1 MDLSNGSILRQ
12 GTGSSRTCTR
22 GQMFFCHASGLT
34 RPLKDRPPREG
45 DEVLAVREGIKG
57 PEAWEVTPVSSTS
70 SPPTTRH
77 RTPRKK
83 PVEEDIQAK
92 IYACIF
98 TAKALAGKD
107 HRRLQGLIPLLLQH
121 NGLPAVH
128 IPLRALTA
136 NTSAN
141 TRLSLRGHP
150 GNTGKTEVETVAAP
164 NYQQEE
170 AAPAGDEPKN
180 REETETQDDVA
191 GGEEETEDED
201 DEDEDE
207 EVDVLGSGSEGE
219 APSPQPRKPNP
230 PSDPQ
235 PPSGNQEDNDGW
247 VTKNKRRRRKPFLR
261 LVLPKY
267 YVAWVST
274 GVASSRVAGVDTWLG
289 PICDY
294 CDNLFG
300 CPWWVVTQT
309 L

>member
-1 MDLSNGSILRQ
+1 MTSPAHHHGLVKWFNTKTGYRFIQDLH
-12 GTGSSRTCTR
+12 TGADV
-22 GQMFFCHASGLT
+22 FCHASGLT

-180 REETETQDDVA
+180 REETETQDD
-191 GGEEETEDED
+191 
-201 DEDEDE
+201 
-207 EVDVLGSGSEGE
+207 
-219 APSPQPRKPNP
+219 PRKPNP

-289 PICDY
+289 P
-294 CDNLFG
+294 L
-300 CPWWVVTQT
+300 PLTQGGS
-309 L
+309 LSLEKE